1 MQTAK
6 SIKQV
11 RDRKRREAEEAE
23 YLGRPPPG
31 KELINVRLPTEII
44 PYF

>member
-11 RDRKRREAEEAE
+11 RDIKRREAEEAE

-31 KELINVRLPTEII
+31 KELITVRLPTEII
-44 PYF
+44 P